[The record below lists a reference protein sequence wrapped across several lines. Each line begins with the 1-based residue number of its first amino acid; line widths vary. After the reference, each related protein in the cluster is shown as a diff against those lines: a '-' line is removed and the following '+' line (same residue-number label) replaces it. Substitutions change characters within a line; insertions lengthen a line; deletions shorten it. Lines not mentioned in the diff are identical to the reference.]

1 MRRRFL
7 LLAVVVA
14 AFSLG
19 TYAAET
25 TVNTSEELKT
35 AVDAAADGDV
45 IVIGQADT
53 ELVQTALSIAKK
65 ITIKAA
71 PGLSKKPMLKLGI
84 LLKNGGSVH
93 LDGLKFYYD
102 ADGSET
108 NSDSKYGIQA
118 VTEVAAIDFIRIT
131 NCEVSNLG
139 RGLIRADNTTNIAT
153 IGEVTID
160 NVTVKN
166 VSSVNSGYATI
177 GLKTAKV
184 SKISITNSTFV
195 DALGGIVYSE
205 EATMPFEFVMDKV
218 TIYNCD
224 LKGNKDVVGLSKAI
238 EGSKLSISNTLMYFP
253 KSVAAADTIVKGAI
267 NLSST
272 AVLSLTNSV
281 IMSNQ
286 FPGKINALIK
296 PSPTNTAWT
305 AYDVNTTVT
314 EVVMGADFKIEML
327 PARITSVGDPRGH
340 AGFTGLND
348 VKAGSML
355 VYPNPVVDRV
365 MFDREYRDVEVL
377 NLMGMRVAG
386 ATNVSELGVKELHS
400 GHYIV
405 RATDARGMQHVQKI
419 IKK

>member
-14 AFSLG
+14 AFSLVSN
-19 TYAAET
+19 AAET
-25 TVNTSEELKT
+25 IVNTSEELKT

-53 ELVQTALSIAKK
+53 ELTQTALSVTKK

-71 PGLSKKPMLKLGI
+71 TDLSKKPMLKLGI
-84 LLKNGGSVH
+84 LLKNGGSIH

-108 NSDSKYGIQA
+108 NTDSKYGVQA
-118 VTEVAAIDFIRIT
+118 VSEVAAIDYIRIT

-139 RGLIRADNTTNIAT
+139 RGLIRADHTTNIAT
-153 IGEVTID
+153 IGEIIID

-205 EATMPFEFVMDKV
+205 EATIPVELLMDKV

-224 LKGNKDVVGLSKAI
+224 LKGNKDIVGFSKAI
-238 EGSKLSISNTLMYFP
+238 EGSKLTISNTLMYFP
-253 KSVAAADTIVKGAI
+253 KTVAESDTIVKGAI
-267 NLSST
+267 NLSGT
-272 AVLSLTNSV
+272 ATLTLTNSV
-281 IMSNQ
+281 ILSNQ
-286 FPGKINALIK
+286 FPTKINALIK
-296 PSPTNTAWT
+296 PSSTHTAWT

-314 EVVMGADFKIEML
+314 EVVMGADFKIQMM
-327 PARITSVGDPRGH
+327 PARITSIGDPRGH
-340 AGFTGLND
+340 AGFTGL
-348 VKAGSML
+348 KELAAGSML
-355 VYPNPVVDRV
+355 VYPSPATDQL
-365 MFDREYRDVEVL
+365 MLDSEYCQVEIV

-386 ATNVSELGVKELHS
+386 ATNASKIMVNELNS
-400 GHYIV
+400 GHYVV
-405 RATDARGMQHVQKI
+405 RATDAQGKQFVQKFV
-419 IKK
+419 KK